1 MAQPAELEAFRTDL
15 VDQFRSE
22 LRDRINRDR
31 PSRILGA
38 VLLAVGNILTSLAAV
53 VLDRG
58 DGHRAAA
65 ARRTA
70 IPEIQIDRCESEHG
84 TSIARL
90 HFHRVA
96 GAVNLLGKPA
106 SGRLTWSS

>member
-1 MAQPAELEAFRTDL
+1 MALPADLEAFRTDL
-15 VDQFRSE
+15 VEQFRSE
-22 LRDRINRDR
+22 LRDRINRYR
-31 PSRILGA
+31 PPRILSA
-38 VLLAVGNILTSLAAV
+38 VLVAWGDHPHERSCGRP
-53 VLDRG
+53 DRG

-96 GAVNLLGKPA
+96 GAVKLWGKPA